1 MDYKIAD
8 RALASSGKKKIRWAK
23 QYMPV
28 LRLLEEKYRKEQPLA
43 GTVISACLH
52 LEAKTACLL
61 ILLKDLGAKVT
72 AAGSNP
78 LSTQDDICA
87 ALVENG
93 VSVFSRH
100 GMTTEEYFE
109 NVRSALSVK
118 PNIIVD
124 DGADLVA
131 TVHSEMR
138 ELLPG
143 IRGGSEETTSG
154 VKRLKSMAGEGV
166 LAFPM
171 ISVNDAHSKYLFDN
185 RYGTGQ
191 SVMDGILR
199 TTNMLVAGKN
209 VVIAGY
215 GWCGRGV
222 AMRASAMGARVIVTE
237 IDPHRA
243 FEALMDGY
251 EVASMDDAA
260 SRGDIFLTLTGN
272 TRVIRREHFGK
283 MKDGVLLGNAGH
295 FDVEIC
301 KPDLLDLSSS
311 VEETRPGVETY
322 TLKDGRRIHL
332 LGEGRLVNLACADGH
347 PIEIMD
353 LSFALQLESAV
364 FLAKNSLKPGL
375 YNVPEA
381 IDRAV
386 MEAKLASLHIR
397 LDRMTPEQEEYMKS
411 WVE

>member
-8 RALASSGKKKIRWAK
+8 RALASSGEKKIRWAK

-138 ELLPG
+138 DLLPG

-154 VKRLKSMAGEGV
+154 VKRLKSMANEGV

-322 TLKDGRRIHL
+322 ILKDGRRIHL

-375 YNVPEA
+375 YDVPEA

>member
-8 RALASSGKKKIRWAK
+8 RALASSGEKKIRWAK

-138 ELLPG
+138 DLLPG

-301 KPDLLDLSSS
+301 KPDLLDLASS
-311 VEETRPGVETY
+311 VEESRPGVETY

-364 FLAKNSLKPGL
+364 FLAKNTLKPGL
-375 YNVPEA
+375 YDVPGV

-386 MEAKLASLHIR
+386 MEAKLASLNIR

>member
-8 RALASSGKKKIRWAK
+8 RALASSGEKKIRWAK

-138 ELLPG
+138 DLLPG

-322 TLKDGRRIHL
+322 ILKDGRRIHL

-375 YNVPEA
+375 YDVPEA

>member
-8 RALASSGKKKIRWAK
+8 RALAPSGKKKIRWAK

-100 GMTTEEYFE
+100 GMTTEEYFV

-138 ELLPG
+138 DLLPG

-154 VKRLKSMAGEGV
+154 VKRLKSMANGGV

-301 KPDLLDLSSS
+301 KPDLLDLASS
-311 VEETRPGVETY
+311 VEESRPGVETY

-364 FLAKNSLKPGL
+364 FLAKNTLKPGL
-375 YNVPEA
+375 YDVPGV

-386 MEAKLASLHIR
+386 MEAKLASLNIR